1 MRASETPLYAFGA
14 PLRDVLP
21 YVPLFATHSVGIAV
35 VSYAG
40 GLVFGLG
47 ADRTSTPD
55 LGVLADGVEASFE
68 ELRQVAVEGRAK
80 RARPRARQDQRR

>member
-1 MRASETPLYAFGA
+1 MR
-14 PLRDVLP
+14 DMLP

-35 VSYAG
+35 VSYSG

-55 LGVLADGVEASFE
+55 VAALAADVEASFP
-68 ELRQVAVEGRAK
+68 ELRRAVN
-80 RARPRARQDQRR
+80 D